1 MRLIRSGDIA
11 RERPGVII
19 NEKYYDVSVYFRDY
33 DETFFENRGLEQL
46 EEIIRVHGDKLPEL
60 PAGVRLGPPIARPS
74 KIVCIGLNYRDHALE
89 THSAIPA
96 EPILFFKSTTA
107 LCGPN
112 DDLVL
117 PRGSQKTDWEVE
129 LAVIIGQKASY
140 VRKEDAPDYVA
151 GYSLINDYS
160 ERAFQKEMGGQFCKG
175 KGCDTFA
182 PMGPFLLTRDEIGD
196 VQQLKM
202 QLSVNGRLFQDGSTA
217 DMIFDVPFLVSYISR
232 FMTLLPGDVICTGTP
247 AGVGAGVRPAPVFLR
262 KGDMVE
268 MSIERLGSSCQK
280 VVEN

>member
-1 MRLIRSGDIA
+1 MRLIRFGEVS
-11 RERPGVII
+11 REKPGVII
-19 NEKYYDVSVYFRDY
+19 NEKYYDVSAYIRDY
-33 DETFFENRGLEQL
+33 DEAFFENRGLEQL
-46 EEIIRVHGDKLPEL
+46 EEIIRLYGDRLPEV
-60 PAGVRLGPPIARPS
+60 ATGIRLGPPVARPS

-107 LCGPN
+107 LCGP
-112 DDLVL
+112 DDNLVL
-117 PRGSQKTDWEVE
+117 PRGSEKTDWEVE
-129 LAVIIGQKASY
+129 LAVVIGQKASY
-140 VRKEDAPDYVA
+140 VSIGDAPAYVA

-182 PMGPFLLTRDEIGD
+182 PMGPFLLTKDEIGD

-232 FMTLLPGDVICTGTP
+232 FMTLLPGDVISTGTP

-262 KGDMVE
+262 KGDVVE
-268 MSIERLGSSCQK
+268 MSIEKLGSSRQE